1 MSEAVSESIEGGPA
15 NNVVDSCGWLEYLAD
30 GPRAD
35 FYAPALEDR
44 ARLVVP
50 AVCVYEVFKLVYQR
64 RNEDA
69 ALQAVALMQQ
79 GRVIEL
85 DTRLALS
92 AAKLSADLGLPM
104 ADAMVLAT
112 ARAHD
117 ALVWTQ
123 DADFEGMVGIKFTRA

>member
-1 MSEAVSESIEGGPA
+1 MSESATDESAAHAPA

-30 GPRAD
+30 GPNAG
-35 FYAPALEDR
+35 FFAPALEDT

-50 AVCVYEVFKLVYQR
+50 AVCVYKVFKLVYQR
-64 RNEDA
+64 RGEDA
-69 ALQAVALMQQ
+69 ALQAAALMQQ
-79 GRVIEL
+79 GKVVDL

-92 AAKLSADLGLPM
+92 AAKLSTDLQLPM

-112 ARAHD
+112 ARAHN

-123 DADFEGMVGIKFTRA
+123 DADFEGMEGIRHP

>member
-1 MSEAVSESIEGGPA
+1 VSEAVSESIEGGPA

-30 GPRAD
+30 GANAD
-35 FYAPALEDR
+35 FFAPALEDT

-69 ALQAVALMQQ
+69 ALQAMALMQQ
-79 GRVIEL
+79 GKVVNL

-92 AAKLSADLGLPM
+92 AAKLSADLQLPM
-104 ADAMVLAT
+104 ADATVLAT

-123 DADFEGMVGIKFTRA
+123 DTDFEGMEGVAFP